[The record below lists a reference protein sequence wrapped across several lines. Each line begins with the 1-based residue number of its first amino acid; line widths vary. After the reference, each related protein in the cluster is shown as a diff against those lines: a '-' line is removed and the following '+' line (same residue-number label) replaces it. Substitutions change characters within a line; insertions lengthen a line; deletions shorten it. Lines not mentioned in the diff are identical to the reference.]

1 MEKSCGERDLDDWE
15 VLPDNKSLMDFS
27 HGSQNDVLLK
37 ELKLDAN
44 YFICPSQSFLEQ
56 QQNSE
61 PAMEKKKSDDDDEA
75 KGFKDIGV
83 VTPDV
88 ESQVRE
94 EGEEKDHA
102 GSEIKGFGFPPPR
115 SWRPTGIGAFC
126 AMRASAAAA
135 AAAAASIC
143 IFILGCRQQQHQ
155 KPKIQFKIYT
165 HEKRMKEVVQQA
177 ARLNQALSAV
187 RGAPMT
193 RAHISFGGSIASA

>member
-61 PAMEKKKSDDDDEA
+61 PAMGKKKSDDDDEA

-88 ESQVRE
+88 ESQ
-94 EGEEKDHA
+94 
-102 GSEIKGFGFPPPR
+102 
-115 SWRPTGIGAFC
+115 
-126 AMRASAAAA
+126 
-135 AAAAASIC
+135 
-143 IFILGCRQQQHQ
+143 
-155 KPKIQFKIYT
+155 
-165 HEKRMKEVVQQA
+165 RMKEVVQQA